1 LRGYFIS
8 SRRVGNPAV
17 GQVLEQLVKM
27 AIILLL
33 IGKAIPLGIEMA
45 CLVVV
50 LGMTA
55 GEIVCFLYAFFGYV
69 QGRRKRKERVAPTI
83 TGVTGK
89 ILKIVAPLSVTSYIR
104 SFLHLAED
112 VLILAGLKTFSG
124 RDDVATGT
132 YGMLKGMVMP
142 LLVFPLMLLS
152 SFVITL
158 TPEISRMNATG
169 NTRRL
174 EQTVETILHYTC
186 VAGVL
191 IVAVFMTFPYEI
203 GMAVY
208 KNAEV
213 GEMLKA
219 LSFLCP
225 FMCIEMVS
233 VGILTGLG
241 QQVSSMRYAVM
252 DSVCR
257 IGMIYF
263 LIPQKGVTGF
273 MVMVAVSNLLTSLL
287 NFIRL
292 LRITKIRLRLNE
304 WALKPALAAAAA
316 SQMVKMILNYADFS
330 ALPGWMSLAAGI
342 GVVGVAYVA
351 VLFSIGSIRMQ
362 DFRWILERL
371 KTTTKIPDAP
381 SEA

>member
-1 LRGYFIS
+1 LKEKNMVTGALFLSASALFVRMIGFVFRIYLSQTMGPEGMGVHTLIMSMYGLCVTLATSGMATAVSTLSAEQLSLGRPENARRVLRRAAGLALGLSVTVCAAVLLFANPIGTRILKDARTVPALRVLAVGLPFLSVSACLRGYFIS

-27 AIILLL
+27 AVILLL
-33 IGKAIPLGIEMA
+33 IGKAIPLGIETA

-69 QGRRKRKERVAPTI
+69 QGRRKRRERVAPTI

-89 ILKIVAPLSVTSYIR
+89 ILKIVAPLSVTSYVR

-158 TPEISRMNATG
+158 TPEISRLNATG

-191 IVAVFMTFPYEI
+191 IVAVFMTFPY
-203 GMAVY
+203 
-208 KNAEV
+208 
-213 GEMLKA
+213 
-219 LSFLCP
+219 
-225 FMCIEMVS
+225 
-233 VGILTGLG
+233 
-241 QQVSSMRYAVM
+241 
-252 DSVCR
+252 
-257 IGMIYF
+257 
-263 LIPQKGVTGF
+263 
-273 MVMVAVSNLLTSLL
+273 
-287 NFIRL
+287 
-292 LRITKIRLRLNE
+292 
-304 WALKPALAAAAA
+304 
-316 SQMVKMILNYADFS
+316 
-330 ALPGWMSLAAGI
+330 
-342 GVVGVAYVA
+342 
-351 VLFSIGSIRMQ
+351 
-362 DFRWILERL
+362 
-371 KTTTKIPDAP
+371 
-381 SEA
+381 